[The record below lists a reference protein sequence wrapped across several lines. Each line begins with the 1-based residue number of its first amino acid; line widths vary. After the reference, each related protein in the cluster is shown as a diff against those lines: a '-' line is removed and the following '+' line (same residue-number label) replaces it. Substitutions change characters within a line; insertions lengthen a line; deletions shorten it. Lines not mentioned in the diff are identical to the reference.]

1 VEAQTMKEVSA
12 EAFSSKLMKLT
23 AEANKEFMKVG
34 DVEAYLDE
42 NAEWLDKTMH
52 TMIHGFAR
60 GLVNHIAGIQE
71 VYDLKGFSSAAII
84 HQEYKNVLAG
94 LLEDDSNFMI
104 RLLAQRAALCW
115 LHLQSAEYDRHRLN
129 RCTGVR
135 DYHINHAEKRITMAQ
150 GRFLRACAALNKA
163 RAMVAAIEVIN
174 ERRGKTAKPRLAL
187 VAGMEA

>member
-1 VEAQTMKEVSA
+1 MKEVSA

-23 AEANKEFMKVG
+23 AEANKEFVKVNE
-34 DVEAYLDE
+34 VSAFLDE
-42 NAEWLDKTMH
+42 NAEWLEHTCH
-52 TMIHGFAR
+52 TMVHGFAR
-60 GLVNHIAGIQE
+60 GLVNHIAGITDDF
-71 VYDLKGFSSAAII
+71 DLKGYGSAEIV
-84 HQEYKNVLAG
+84 HREYKNVLAG

-135 DYHINHAEKRITMAQ
+135 DYHIDHAEKQITMAQ

-174 ERRGKTAKPRLAL
+174 ERRDRSAKPRLAL
-187 VAGMEA
+187 VAGREA